1 MTGDNG
7 ILKRAAEAKEENEK
21 AQTDEQGNLKKYDE
35 IISDYTGVD
44 WNIAKAN
51 ATKHPDQKNS
61 DVIAIGTNGKSVNMD
76 LWEYNLDEETGGYG
90 LTDEMS
96 LKTTASSD
104 ASKGYLGDNFEN
116 IIIPQFI
123 KINREAEWVSVTNLD
138 WTFLIVQI

>member
-1 MTGDNG
+1 MEYSQSKCYKTSGS
-7 ILKRAAEAKEENEK
+7 
-21 AQTDEQGNLKKYDE
+21 KK
-35 IISDYTGVD
+35 
-44 WNIAKAN
+44 
-51 ATKHPDQKNS
+51 S